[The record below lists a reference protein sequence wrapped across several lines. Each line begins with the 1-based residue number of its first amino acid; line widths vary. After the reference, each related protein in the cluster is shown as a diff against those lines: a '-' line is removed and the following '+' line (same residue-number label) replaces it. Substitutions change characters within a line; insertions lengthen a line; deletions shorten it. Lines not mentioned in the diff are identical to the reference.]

1 MCYFQR
7 QHFIIIWTIS
17 PIFVVQIVV
26 QIAFVVQIVV
36 QILKPPDHMEKPTLT
51 YFFDTRSKLLDGNY
65 PIKLTVYFG
74 RQKKRYKTP
83 FKATQE
89 VYDRL
94 LANRLRDDST
104 KQLKRQ
110 TVSWLDKQTMIAE
123 SIVPFTFTDFENVFY
138 SEKTQSRKIQLND
151 GVNSIYDK
159 HIQSL
164 KDEGRISTASS
175 YGDSLT
181 SMLSYKKNLKVSQI
195 TPDFLKGYEKWM
207 TDNGRSLTTVGMYV
221 RALRTIFNIAIENE
235 VIDASK
241 YPFKKYTIP
250 APQKISRTLKK
261 EEIKLIINYT
271 AKRDADAIALDYWVF
286 SFISNG
292 MNFKD
297 IALLKYGNING
308 DFIEFRRAKTKRTT
322 KNNSLPI
329 MVPLDYSLLDI
340 IKKRGNKSKKKEDYI
355 FPILKHGLTP
365 QQEYDHIK
373 TFVRNTN
380 KRLTRVG
387 VELGLSHK
395 VTSYVARHCFAT
407 IQKNNNAPLAYIS
420 EALGHSNLKTTQN
433 YFGRFEDEG
442 LKVFHSG
449 LMEGMVD

>member
-1 MCYFQR
+1 M
-7 QHFIIIWTIS
+7 
-17 PIFVVQIVV
+17 VQIVV

-65 PIKLTVYFG
+65 PIKLTVYYG

-94 LANRLRDDST
+94 LANRLRDEST

-110 TVSWLDKQTMIAE
+110 TVSWLDKQTLIAE

-138 SEKTQSRKIQLND
+138 AEKIKSRKIQLND
-151 GVNSIYDK
+151 GVNSIYEK
-159 HIQSL
+159 HMQAL
-164 KDEGRISTASS
+164 NDEGRISTARS
-175 YGDSLT
+175 YQDSLT

-221 RALRTIFNIAIENE
+221 RALRTIFNMAIENE
-235 VIDASK
+235 VIDSSK

-261 EEIKLIINYT
+261 EEIKQIINYT
-271 AKRDADAIALDYWVF
+271 AKRDADAVALDYWVF

-308 DFIEFRRAKTKRTT
+308 DFLEFRRAKTKRTT
-322 KNNSLPI
+322 NNNSLPI
-329 MVPLDYSLLDI
+329 MVPLDENLLYI

-365 QQEYDHIK
+365 QEEYDHIK

-380 KRLTRVG
+380 KRLIRVG
-387 VELGLSHK
+387 IELGLSLK

>member
-1 MCYFQR
+1 
-7 QHFIIIWTIS
+7 
-17 PIFVVQIVV
+17 
-26 QIAFVVQIVV
+26 
-36 QILKPPDHMEKPTLT
+36 MEKPTLT
-51 YFFDTRSKLLDGNY
+51 YFFDTRSRLLDGNY
-65 PIKLTVYFG
+65 PIKLTVYYG

-94 LANRLRDDST
+94 LANRLRDEST

-110 TVSWLDKQTMIAE
+110 TVSWLDKQTLIAE
-123 SIVPFTFTDFENVFY
+123 RIVPFTFTDFENFFY
-138 SEKTQSRKIQLND
+138 AEKIKSRKIQLND
-151 GVNSIYDK
+151 GVNSIYEK
-159 HIQSL
+159 HIQAL
-164 KDEGRISTASS
+164 NDEGRISTARS
-175 YGDSLT
+175 YQDSLT

-221 RALRTIFNIAIENE
+221 RALRTIFNMAIENE

-261 EEIKLIINYT
+261 EEIKQIINYT
-271 AKRDADAIALDYWVF
+271 AKRDADAVALDYWVF

-308 DFIEFRRAKTKRTT
+308 DFLEFRRAKTKRTT
-322 KNNSLPI
+322 NNNSLPI
-329 MVPLDYSLLDI
+329 MVPLDENLLYI

-365 QQEYDHIK
+365 QEEYDHIK

-387 VELGLSHK
+387 IELGLSLK

>member
-1 MCYFQR
+1 M
-7 QHFIIIWTIS
+7 
-17 PIFVVQIVV
+17 VQIVV

-65 PIKLTVYFG
+65 PIKLTVYYG

-94 LANRLRDDST
+94 LANRLRDEST

-110 TVSWLDKQTMIAE
+110 TVSWLDKQTLIAE
-123 SIVPFTFTDFENVFY
+123 SIIPFTFSDFDNILY
-138 SEKTQSRKIQLND
+138 AEKTKSRKIQLND

-164 KDEGRISTASS
+164 NDEGRISTANS
-175 YGDSLT
+175 YQDSLT
-181 SMLSYKKNLKVSQI
+181 SILSYKKNLKVSQI

-207 TDNGRSLTTVGMYV
+207 TDNGRSLTTVGMYL

-329 MVPLDYSLLDI
+329 MVPLDESLLDI
-340 IKKRGNKSKKKEDYI
+340 IRKRGNKSKKKEDYI

-373 TFVRNTN
+373 TFIRNTN
-380 KRLTRVG
+380 KRLARVG

>member
-1 MCYFQR
+1 
-7 QHFIIIWTIS
+7 
-17 PIFVVQIVV
+17 VQIVV
-26 QIAFVVQIVV
+26 QIVFVVQIVV

-65 PIKLTVYFG
+65 PIKLTVYYG

-94 LANRLRDDST
+94 LANRLRDEST

-110 TVSWLDKQTMIAE
+110 TVSWLDKQTLIAE
-123 SIVPFTFTDFENVFY
+123 GIVPFTFTDFENVFY
-138 SEKTQSRKIQLND
+138 AEKIQSRKIQLND
-151 GVNSIYDK
+151 GVNSIYEK

-164 KDEGRISTASS
+164 NDEGRISTARA
-175 YGDSLT
+175 YNDSLT
-181 SMLSYKKNLKVSQI
+181 SILSYKKNLKVSQI

-207 TDNGRSLTTVGMYV
+207 TDNGRSLTTVGIYV
-221 RALRTIFNIAIENE
+221 RALRTIFNMAIENE

-261 EEIKLIINYT
+261 EEIKQIINYT
-271 AKRDADAIALDYWVF
+271 AKRDADAVALDYWVF

-308 DFIEFRRAKTKRTT
+308 DFLEFRRAKTKRTT
-322 KNNSLPI
+322 NNSSLPI
-329 MVPLDYSLLDI
+329 MVPLDENLSYI

-355 FPILKHGLTP
+355 FPILKHALTP

-387 VELGLSHK
+387 IELGLSLK

>member
-1 MCYFQR
+1 
-7 QHFIIIWTIS
+7 
-17 PIFVVQIVV
+17 VVQIVV
-26 QIAFVVQIVV
+26 QIVFVVQIVV

-65 PIKLTVYFG
+65 PIKLTVYYG

-94 LANRLRDDST
+94 LANRLRDEST

-110 TVSWLDKQTMIAE
+110 TVSWLDKQTLIAE

-138 SEKTQSRKIQLND
+138 AEKIKSRKIQLND
-151 GVNSIYDK
+151 GVNSIYEK
-159 HIQSL
+159 HMQAL
-164 KDEGRISTASS
+164 NDEGRISTARS
-175 YGDSLT
+175 YQDSLT

-221 RALRTIFNIAIENE
+221 RALRTIFNMAIENE

-261 EEIKLIINYT
+261 EEIKQIINYT
-271 AKRDADAIALDYWVF
+271 AKRDADAVALDYWVF

-308 DFIEFRRAKTKRTT
+308 DFLEFRRAKTKRTT
-322 KNNSLPI
+322 NNNSLPI
-329 MVPLDYSLLDI
+329 MVPLDENLSYI
-340 IKKRGNKSKKKEDYI
+340 IKKRGNKSIKKEDYI

-387 VELGLSHK
+387 IELGLSLK

>member
-1 MCYFQR
+1 
-7 QHFIIIWTIS
+7 
-17 PIFVVQIVV
+17 
-26 QIAFVVQIVV
+26 
-36 QILKPPDHMEKPTLT
+36 
-51 YFFDTRSKLLDGNY
+51 
-65 PIKLTVYFG
+65 
-74 RQKKRYKTP
+74 
-83 FKATQE
+83 
-89 VYDRL
+89 
-94 LANRLRDDST
+94 
-104 KQLKRQ
+104 
-110 TVSWLDKQTMIAE
+110 MIAE

-159 HIQSL
+159 HIQAL
-164 KDEGRISTASS
+164 KEEGRISTASS

-329 MVPLDYSLLDI
+329 MVPLDESLLDI
-340 IKKRGNKSKKKEDYI
+340 IRKRGNKSKKKEDFI
-355 FPILKHGLTP
+355 FPILKHGLSP

-387 VELGLSHK
+387 IELGLSHK

>member
-1 MCYFQR
+1 
-7 QHFIIIWTIS
+7 
-17 PIFVVQIVV
+17 
-26 QIAFVVQIVV
+26 
-36 QILKPPDHMEKPTLT
+36 MEKPTLT

-94 LANRLRDDST
+94 LANRLRDEST

-110 TVSWLDKQTMIAE
+110 TVSWLDKQTLIAE

-138 SEKTQSRKIQLND
+138 AEKTQSRKIQLND
-151 GVNSIYDK
+151 GVSSIYEK
-159 HIQSL
+159 HMQAL

-175 YGDSLT
+175 YQDSLT

-271 AKRDADAIALDYWVF
+271 AKREGDAIALDYWVF

-308 DFIEFRRAKTKRTT
+308 DFIEFRRAKTKRIT
-322 KNNSLPI
+322 KNSSLPI
-329 MVPLDYSLLDI
+329 MVPLDENLLYI

-387 VELGLSHK
+387 VELGLSLK

>member
-1 MCYFQR
+1 
-7 QHFIIIWTIS
+7 
-17 PIFVVQIVV
+17 
-26 QIAFVVQIVV
+26 
-36 QILKPPDHMEKPTLT
+36 MEKPTLT

-65 PIKLTVYFG
+65 PIKLTVYYG

-89 VYDRL
+89 LYDRL
-94 LANRLRDDST
+94 LANRLRDEST

-110 TVSWLDKQTMIAE
+110 TISWLDKQTLIAE
-123 SIVPFTFTDFENVFY
+123 SIVPFTFTDFENRFY
-138 SEKTQSRKIQLND
+138 AEKKQSRKIQLND
-151 GVNSIYDK
+151 GVNSIYEK
-159 HIQSL
+159 HIQAL
-164 KDEGRISTASS
+164 KEEGRISTASS

-207 TDNGRSLTTVGMYV
+207 TDNGRSLTTVGMYL
-221 RALRTIFNIAIENE
+221 RALRTIFNMAIENE

-241 YPFKKYTIP
+241 YPFKKYVIP

-297 IALLKYGNING
+297 IALLKYGNISG

-322 KNNSLPI
+322 NNNSLPI
-329 MVPLDYSLLDI
+329 MVPLDENLLYI

-387 VELGLSHK
+387 IELGLSLK

>member
-1 MCYFQR
+1 
-7 QHFIIIWTIS
+7 
-17 PIFVVQIVV
+17 
-26 QIAFVVQIVV
+26 
-36 QILKPPDHMEKPTLT
+36 MEKPTLT
-51 YFFDTRSKLLDGNY
+51 YFFDTRSRLLDGNY
-65 PIKLTVYFG
+65 PIKLTVYYG

-94 LANRLRDDST
+94 LANRLRDEST

-110 TVSWLDKQTMIAE
+110 TVSWLDKQTLIAE
-123 SIVPFTFTDFENVFY
+123 RIVPFTFTDFENVFY
-138 SEKTQSRKIQLND
+138 AEKTQSRKIQLND
-151 GVNSIYDK
+151 GVNSIYEK
-159 HIQSL
+159 HIQAL
-164 KDEGRISTASS
+164 NDEGRISTARS
-175 YGDSLT
+175 YQDSLT
-181 SMLSYKKNLKVSQI
+181 SILSYKKNLKVSQI

-221 RALRTIFNIAIENE
+221 RALRTIFNMAIENE

-261 EEIKLIINYT
+261 EEIRQIINYT
-271 AKRDADAIALDYWVF
+271 AKRDADAVALDYWVF

-308 DFIEFRRAKTKRTT
+308 DFLEFRRAKTKRTT
-322 KNNSLPI
+322 NNNSLPI
-329 MVPLDYSLLDI
+329 MVPLDENLSYI
-340 IKKRGNKSKKKEDYI
+340 INKRGNKSKKKEDYI

-365 QQEYDHIK
+365 QEEYDHIK

-387 VELGLSHK
+387 IELGLSLK

>member
-1 MCYFQR
+1 M
-7 QHFIIIWTIS
+7 
-17 PIFVVQIVV
+17 VQIVV
-26 QIAFVVQIVV
+26 QIVFVVQIVV

-65 PIKLTVYFG
+65 PIKLTVYYG

-110 TVSWLDKQTMIAE
+110 TVSWLDKQTLIAE
-123 SIVPFTFTDFENVFY
+123 SIVPFTFTDFENVFNA
-138 SEKTQSRKIQLND
+138 EKTQSRKIQLND
-151 GVNSIYDK
+151 GVNSIYEK
-159 HIQSL
+159 HIQAL
-164 KDEGRISTASS
+164 NDEGRISTARS
-175 YGDSLT
+175 YQDSLT

-207 TDNGRSLTTVGMYV
+207 TDNGRSLTTVGIYV
-221 RALRTIFNIAIENE
+221 RALRTIFNMAIENE

-261 EEIKLIINYT
+261 DEIKQIINYT
-271 AKRDADAIALDYWVF
+271 AKRDADAVALDYWVF

-308 DFIEFRRAKTKRTT
+308 DFLEFRRAKTKRTT
-322 KNNSLPI
+322 NNNSLPI
-329 MVPLDYSLLDI
+329 MVPLDENLLYI

-365 QQEYDHIK
+365 QEEYDHIK

-387 VELGLSHK
+387 IELGLSLK

-442 LKVFHSG
+442 LKFFHSG

>member
-1 MCYFQR
+1 M
-7 QHFIIIWTIS
+7 
-17 PIFVVQIVV
+17 QIVV
-26 QIAFVVQIVV
+26 QIVFVVQIVV

-65 PIKLTVYFG
+65 PIKLTVYYG

-94 LANRLRDDST
+94 LANRLRDEST

-110 TVSWLDKQTMIAE
+110 TVSWLDKQTLIAE
-123 SIVPFTFTDFENVFY
+123 GIVPFTFTDFENVFY
-138 SEKTQSRKIQLND
+138 AEKTQSRKIQLND
-151 GVNSIYDK
+151 GVNSIYEK

-164 KDEGRISTASS
+164 NDEGRISTARS
-175 YGDSLT
+175 YQDSLT

-221 RALRTIFNIAIENE
+221 RALRTIFNMAIENE

-261 EEIKLIINYT
+261 EEIKQIINYT
-271 AKRDADAIALDYWVF
+271 AKRDADAVALDYWVF

-308 DFIEFRRAKTKRTT
+308 DFLEFRRAKTKRTT
-322 KNNSLPI
+322 NNNSLPI
-329 MVPLDYSLLDI
+329 MVPLDENLLYI

-387 VELGLSHK
+387 IELGLSLK

>member
-1 MCYFQR
+1 
-7 QHFIIIWTIS
+7 
-17 PIFVVQIVV
+17 
-26 QIAFVVQIVV
+26 
-36 QILKPPDHMEKPTLT
+36 MEKPTLT

-65 PIKLTVYFG
+65 PIKLTVYYG

-110 TVSWLDKQTMIAE
+110 TVSWLDKQTLIAE
-123 SIVPFTFTDFENVFY
+123 SIVPFTFTDFENVFNA
-138 SEKTQSRKIQLND
+138 EKTQSRKIQLND
-151 GVNSIYDK
+151 GVNSIYEK
-159 HIQSL
+159 HIQAL
-164 KDEGRISTASS
+164 NDEGRISTARS
-175 YGDSLT
+175 YQDSLT

-221 RALRTIFNIAIENE
+221 RALRTIFNMAIENE
-235 VIDASK
+235 VIDESK

-261 EEIKLIINYT
+261 EEIRQIINYT
-271 AKRDADAIALDYWVF
+271 AKRDADAVALDYWVF

-308 DFIEFRRAKTKRTT
+308 DFLEFRRAKTKRTT
-322 KNNSLPI
+322 NNNSLPI
-329 MVPLDYSLLDI
+329 MVPLDENLLYI

-365 QQEYDHIK
+365 QEEYDHIK

-387 VELGLSHK
+387 IELGLSLK

>member
-1 MCYFQR
+1 M
-7 QHFIIIWTIS
+7 
-17 PIFVVQIVV
+17 VQIVV
-26 QIAFVVQIVV
+26 QISFVVQIVV

-65 PIKLTVYFG
+65 PIKLTVYYG

-94 LANRLRDDST
+94 LANRLRDEST
-104 KQLKRQ
+104 KQLKRK
-110 TVSWLDKQTMIAE
+110 TISWLDKQTLIAE
-123 SIVPFTFTDFENVFY
+123 SIVPFTFTDFENIFY
-138 SEKTQSRKIQLND
+138 AEKTQSRKIQLND
-151 GVNSIYDK
+151 GVNSIYEK
-159 HIQSL
+159 HIQAL

-175 YGDSLT
+175 YHDSLT

-207 TDNGRSLTTVGMYV
+207 TDNGRSLTTVGMYL

-235 VIDASK
+235 VISATK

-261 EEIKLIINYT
+261 EEIKQIINYT
-271 AKRDADAIALDYWVF
+271 AKRDADAVALDYWVF

-322 KNNSLPI
+322 KYNSLPI
-329 MVPLDYSLLDI
+329 MVPLDGSLLFI
-340 IKKRGNKSKKKEDYI
+340 INKLGNKSKKKEDYI

-365 QQEYDHIK
+365 QQEYVRIK

-380 KRLTRVG
+380 KRLTRIG
-387 VELGLSHK
+387 IELGLSLK

>member
-1 MCYFQR
+1 
-7 QHFIIIWTIS
+7 
-17 PIFVVQIVV
+17 
-26 QIAFVVQIVV
+26 
-36 QILKPPDHMEKPTLT
+36 MEKPTLT

-65 PIKLTVYFG
+65 PIKLTVYYG

-94 LANRLRDDST
+94 LSNRLRDEST

-110 TVSWLDKQTMIAE
+110 TVSWLDKQTLIAE
-123 SIVPFTFTDFENVFY
+123 GIVPFTFTDFENVFHA
-138 SEKTQSRKIQLND
+138 EKTQSRKIQLND
-151 GVNSIYDK
+151 GVNSIYEK

-164 KDEGRISTASS
+164 NDEGRISTARA
-175 YGDSLT
+175 YNDSLT
-181 SMLSYKKNLKVSQI
+181 SILSYKKNLKVSQI

-207 TDNGRSLTTVGMYV
+207 IDNGRSLTTVGMYV
-221 RALRTIFNIAIENE
+221 RALRTIFNMAIENE

-250 APQKISRTLKK
+250 SPQKISRTLKK
-261 EEIKLIINYT
+261 EEIKQIINYT
-271 AKRDADAIALDYWVF
+271 AKRDADAVALDYWVF

-308 DFIEFRRAKTKRTT
+308 DFLEFRRAKTKRTT
-322 KNNSLPI
+322 NNNSLPI
-329 MVPLDYSLLDI
+329 MVPLDENLLYI

-387 VELGLSHK
+387 IELGLSLK

>member
-1 MCYFQR
+1 
-7 QHFIIIWTIS
+7 
-17 PIFVVQIVV
+17 
-26 QIAFVVQIVV
+26 
-36 QILKPPDHMEKPTLT
+36 MEKPTLT

-94 LANRLRDDST
+94 LANRLRDEST

-110 TVSWLDKQTMIAE
+110 TVSWLDKQTLIAE

-138 SEKTQSRKIQLND
+138 AEKKQSRKIQLND
-151 GVNSIYDK
+151 GVNSIYEK
-159 HIQSL
+159 HIQAL
-164 KDEGRISTASS
+164 KEEGRISTASS

-207 TDNGRSLTTVGMYV
+207 TDNGRSLTTVGMYL
-221 RALRTIFNIAIENE
+221 RALRTIFNLAIEND

-329 MVPLDYSLLDI
+329 MVPLDDSLLDI
-340 IKKRGNKSKKKEDYI
+340 IRKRGNKSKKKEDYI

-449 LMEGMVD
+449 LMEGLVD

>member
-1 MCYFQR
+1 M
-7 QHFIIIWTIS
+7 
-17 PIFVVQIVV
+17 VQIVV
-26 QIAFVVQIVV
+26 QIVFVVQIVV

-65 PIKLTVYFG
+65 PIKLTVYYG

-94 LANRLRDDST
+94 LANRLRDEST

-110 TVSWLDKQTMIAE
+110 TVSWLDKQTLIAE

-138 SEKTQSRKIQLND
+138 AEKTQSRKIQLND
-151 GVNSIYDK
+151 GVNSIYEK
-159 HIQSL
+159 HMQAL
-164 KDEGRISTASS
+164 NDEGRISTARS
-175 YGDSLT
+175 YQDSLT

-207 TDNGRSLTTVGMYV
+207 TDNGRSLTTVGMYL
-221 RALRTIFNIAIENE
+221 RALRTIFNMAIENE

-261 EEIKLIINYT
+261 EEIKQIINYT
-271 AKRDADAIALDYWVF
+271 AKRDADAVALDYWVF

-308 DFIEFRRAKTKRTT
+308 DFLEFRRAKTKRTT
-322 KNNSLPI
+322 NNNSLPI
-329 MVPLDYSLLDI
+329 MVPLDENLLYI

-365 QQEYDHIK
+365 QEEYDHIK

-387 VELGLSHK
+387 IELGLSLK

>member
-1 MCYFQR
+1 M
-7 QHFIIIWTIS
+7 
-17 PIFVVQIVV
+17 QIVV
-26 QIAFVVQIVV
+26 QISFVVQIVV
-36 QILKPPDHMEKPTLT
+36 QILKPPDHMEKPTLN

-65 PIKLTVYFG
+65 PIKLTVYYG

-89 VYDRL
+89 LYDRL
-94 LANRLRDDST
+94 LANRLRDEST
-104 KQLKRQ
+104 KQLKRK
-110 TVSWLDKQTMIAE
+110 TVSWLDKQTLIAE
-123 SIVPFTFTDFENVFY
+123 SIVPFTFTDFENIFY
-138 SEKTQSRKIQLND
+138 AEKTQSRKIQLND
-151 GVNSIYDK
+151 GVNSIYEK
-159 HIQSL
+159 HIQAL

-175 YGDSLT
+175 YQDSLT

-207 TDNGRSLTTVGMYV
+207 TDNGRSLTTVGMYL

-235 VIDASK
+235 VVSATK

-261 EEIKLIINYT
+261 DEIKQIINYT
-271 AKRDADAIALDYWVF
+271 AKRDADAVALDYWVF

-322 KNNSLPI
+322 KYNSLPI
-329 MVPLDYSLLDI
+329 MVPLDGSLLFI
-340 IKKRGNKSKKKEDYI
+340 INKLGNKSKKKEDYI

-365 QQEYDHIK
+365 QQEYVRIK

-380 KRLTRVG
+380 KRLTRIG
-387 VELGLSHK
+387 IELGLSLK

>member
-1 MCYFQR
+1 M
-7 QHFIIIWTIS
+7 
-17 PIFVVQIVV
+17 VQIVV

-65 PIKLTVYFG
+65 PIKLTVYYG

-94 LANRLRDDST
+94 LANRLRDEST

-110 TVSWLDKQTMIAE
+110 TVSWLDKQTLIAE
-123 SIVPFTFTDFENVFY
+123 SIVPFTFTDFENILHA
-138 SEKTQSRKIQLND
+138 EKTKSRKIQLHD
-151 GVNSIYDK
+151 GVSSIYEK

-164 KDEGRISTASS
+164 NDEGRISTASS

-195 TPDFLKGYEKWM
+195 TTDFLKGYEKWM
-207 TDNGRSLTTVGMYV
+207 TDNGRSLTTVGMYL

-329 MVPLDYSLLDI
+329 MVPLDESLLDI
-340 IKKRGNKSKKKEDYI
+340 IRKRGNKSKKKEDYI
-355 FPILKHGLTP
+355 FPIFKHGLTP
-365 QQEYDHIK
+365 KQEYVRNK
-373 TFVRNTN
+373 TFIRNTN
-380 KRLTRVG
+380 KRLARVG
-387 VELGLSHK
+387 KELGLSLK

-449 LMEGMVD
+449 LMEGLVD

>member
-1 MCYFQR
+1 MAF
-7 QHFIIIWTIS
+7 FWTFS

-36 QILKPPDHMEKPTLT
+36 QILRPLTIMEKPTLT
-51 YFFDTRSKLLDGNY
+51 YLFDTRYKLLDGSY
-65 PIKLTVYFG
+65 PLKLTVYYG
-74 RQKKRYKTP
+74 RQKNRYKTP

-94 LANRLRDDST
+94 LSNRLRDEST
-104 KQLKRQ
+104 KLLKRQ
-110 TVSWLDKQTMIAE
+110 TVSWLDRQTQIAE
-123 SIVPFTFTDFENVFY
+123 SIVPFTFADFENIFY
-138 SEKTQSRKIQLND
+138 ADKKRSRRIQLND
-151 GVNSIYDK
+151 EVSSIYQN
-159 HIQSL
+159 HIEAL
-164 KDEGRISTASS
+164 KEEGRISTASS

-207 TDNGRSLTTVGMYV
+207 TDNGRSLTTVGMYL

-329 MVPLDYSLLDI
+329 MVPLDDSLLDI
-340 IKKRGNKSKKKEDYI
+340 IRKRGNKSKKKEDYI

-449 LMEGMVD
+449 LMEGLVD

>member
-1 MCYFQR
+1 M
-7 QHFIIIWTIS
+7 
-17 PIFVVQIVV
+17 VQIVV

-51 YFFDTRSKLLDGNY
+51 YFFDTRSRLLDGNY
-65 PIKLTVYFG
+65 PIKLTVYYG

-94 LANRLRDDST
+94 LANRLRDEST

-110 TVSWLDKQTMIAE
+110 TVSWLDKQTLIAE
-123 SIVPFTFTDFENVFY
+123 RIVPFTFTDFENVFY
-138 SEKTQSRKIQLND
+138 AEKTQSRKIQLND
-151 GVNSIYDK
+151 GINSIYEK
-159 HIQSL
+159 HIQVL
-164 KDEGRISTASS
+164 NDEGRISTARS
-175 YGDSLT
+175 YQDSLT

-221 RALRTIFNIAIENE
+221 RALRTIFNMAIENE

-261 EEIKLIINYT
+261 EEIKQIINYT
-271 AKRDADAIALDYWVF
+271 AKRDADAVALDYWVF

-308 DFIEFRRAKTKRTT
+308 DFLEFRRAKTKRTT
-322 KNNSLPI
+322 NNNSLPI
-329 MVPLDYSLLDI
+329 MVPLDENLTYI

-387 VELGLSHK
+387 IELGLSLK

-420 EALGHSNLKTTQN
+420 EALGHSNQKN
-433 YFGRFEDEG
+433 YPE
-442 LKVFHSG
+442 LLWKI
-449 LMEGMVD
+449 

>member
-1 MCYFQR
+1 M
-7 QHFIIIWTIS
+7 
-17 PIFVVQIVV
+17 QIVV

-51 YFFDTRSKLLDGNY
+51 YFFDTRSRLLDGNY
-65 PIKLTVYFG
+65 PIKLTVYYG

-94 LANRLRDDST
+94 LANRLRDEST

-110 TVSWLDKQTMIAE
+110 TVSWLDKQTLIAE
-123 SIVPFTFTDFENVFY
+123 RIVPFTFTDFENVFY
-138 SEKTQSRKIQLND
+138 AEKTQSRKIQLND
-151 GVNSIYDK
+151 GVNSIFEK
-159 HIQSL
+159 HIQAL
-164 KDEGRISTASS
+164 NDEGRISTARS
-175 YGDSLT
+175 YQDSLT

-221 RALRTIFNIAIENE
+221 RALRTIFNMAIENE

-261 EEIKLIINYT
+261 EEIRQIINYT
-271 AKRDADAIALDYWVF
+271 AKRDADAVALDYWVF

-308 DFIEFRRAKTKRTT
+308 DFLEFRRAKTKRTT
-322 KNNSLPI
+322 NNNSLPI
-329 MVPLDYSLLDI
+329 MVPLDENLLYI

-365 QQEYDHIK
+365 QEEYDHIK

-387 VELGLSHK
+387 IELGLSLK

>member
-1 MCYFQR
+1 
-7 QHFIIIWTIS
+7 
-17 PIFVVQIVV
+17 VVQIVV
-26 QIAFVVQIVV
+26 QIVFVVQIVV

-65 PIKLTVYFG
+65 PIKLTVYYG

-94 LANRLRDDST
+94 LANRLRDEST

-110 TVSWLDKQTMIAE
+110 TVSWLDKQTLIAE
-123 SIVPFTFTDFENVFY
+123 GIVPFTFTDFENVFY
-138 SEKTQSRKIQLND
+138 AEKTQSRKIQLND
-151 GVNSIYDK
+151 GVNSIYEK

-164 KDEGRISTASS
+164 NDEGRISTARA
-175 YGDSLT
+175 YNDSLT
-181 SMLSYKKNLKVSQI
+181 SILSYKKNLKVSQI

-221 RALRTIFNIAIENE
+221 RALRTIFNMAIENE

-261 EEIKLIINYT
+261 EEIKQIINYT
-271 AKRDADAIALDYWVF
+271 AKRDADAVALDYWVF

-308 DFIEFRRAKTKRTT
+308 DFLEFRRAKTKRTT
-322 KNNSLPI
+322 NNSSLPI
-329 MVPLDYSLLDI
+329 MVPLDENLSYI

-387 VELGLSHK
+387 IELGLSLK

>member
-1 MCYFQR
+1 
-7 QHFIIIWTIS
+7 
-17 PIFVVQIVV
+17 VVQIVV
-26 QIAFVVQIVV
+26 QIGFVVQIVV

-65 PIKLTVYFG
+65 PIKLTVYYG

-94 LANRLRDDST
+94 LANRLRDEST

-110 TVSWLDKQTMIAE
+110 TVSWLDKQTLIAE
-123 SIVPFTFTDFENVFY
+123 GIVPFTFTDFENVFY
-138 SEKTQSRKIQLND
+138 AEKTQSRKIQLND
-151 GVNSIYDK
+151 GVNSIYEK

-164 KDEGRISTASS
+164 NDEGRISTARA
-175 YGDSLT
+175 YHDSLT
-181 SMLSYKKNLKVSQI
+181 SILSYKKNLKVSQI

-221 RALRTIFNIAIENE
+221 RALRTIFNMAIENE
-235 VIDASK
+235 VITASK

-250 APQKISRTLKK
+250 SPQKISRTLKK
-261 EEIKLIINYT
+261 EEIKQIINYT
-271 AKRDADAIALDYWVF
+271 AKRDADAVALDYWVF

-308 DFIEFRRAKTKRTT
+308 DFLEFRRAKTKRTT
-322 KNNSLPI
+322 NNNSLPI
-329 MVPLDYSLLDI
+329 MVPLDENLSYI
-340 IKKRGNKSKKKEDYI
+340 IKKRGNKSIKKEDYI

-387 VELGLSHK
+387 IELGLSLK

>member
-1 MCYFQR
+1 M
-7 QHFIIIWTIS
+7 
-17 PIFVVQIVV
+17 VQIVV

-94 LANRLRDDST
+94 LANRLRDEST

-110 TVSWLDKQTMIAE
+110 TVSWLDKQTLIAE

-138 SEKTQSRKIQLND
+138 AEKTQSRKIQLND
-151 GVNSIYDK
+151 GVSSIYEK
-159 HIQSL
+159 HMQAL
-164 KDEGRISTASS
+164 KDEGRISTANS
-175 YGDSLT
+175 YQDSLT

-322 KNNSLPI
+322 KNSSLPI
-329 MVPLDYSLLDI
+329 MVPLDENLLYI

-387 VELGLSHK
+387 IELGLSLK

>member
-1 MCYFQR
+1 M
-7 QHFIIIWTIS
+7 
-17 PIFVVQIVV
+17 VQIVV
-26 QIAFVVQIVV
+26 QIGFVVQIVV

-65 PIKLTVYFG
+65 PIKLTVYYG

-110 TVSWLDKQTMIAE
+110 TVSWLDKQTLIAE
-123 SIVPFTFTDFENVFY
+123 SIVPFTFTDFENILHA
-138 SEKTQSRKIQLND
+138 EKTKSRKIQLHD
-151 GVNSIYDK
+151 GVSSIYEK

-164 KDEGRISTASS
+164 NDEGRISTASS

-195 TPDFLKGYEKWM
+195 TTDFLKGYEKWM
-207 TDNGRSLTTVGMYV
+207 TDNGRSLTTVGMYL

-329 MVPLDYSLLDI
+329 MVPLDESLLDI
-340 IKKRGNKSKKKEDYI
+340 IRKRGNKSKKKEDYI
-355 FPILKHGLTP
+355 FPIFKHGLTP
-365 QQEYDHIK
+365 KQEYVRNK
-373 TFVRNTN
+373 TFIRNTN
-380 KRLTRVG
+380 KRLARVG
-387 VELGLSHK
+387 KELGLSLK

-449 LMEGMVD
+449 LMEGLVD

>member
-1 MCYFQR
+1 M
-7 QHFIIIWTIS
+7 
-17 PIFVVQIVV
+17 VQIVV
-26 QIAFVVQIVV
+26 QISFVVQIVV

-51 YFFDTRSKLLDGNY
+51 YFFDTRSRLLDGNY
-65 PIKLTVYFG
+65 PIKLTVYYG

-94 LANRLRDDST
+94 LANRLRDEST

-110 TVSWLDKQTMIAE
+110 TVSWLDKQTLIAE
-123 SIVPFTFTDFENVFY
+123 RIVPFTFTDFENVFY
-138 SEKTQSRKIQLND
+138 AEKTQSRKIQLND
-151 GVNSIYDK
+151 GVNSIYEK
-159 HIQSL
+159 HIQAL
-164 KDEGRISTASS
+164 NDEGRISTARS
-175 YGDSLT
+175 YQDSLT

-221 RALRTIFNIAIENE
+221 RALRTIFNMAIEND

-261 EEIKLIINYT
+261 EEIRQIINYT
-271 AKRDADAIALDYWVF
+271 AKRDADAVALDYWVF

-308 DFIEFRRAKTKRTT
+308 DFLEFRRAKTKRTT
-322 KNNSLPI
+322 NNNSLPI
-329 MVPLDYSLLDI
+329 MVPLDENLLYI

-365 QQEYDHIK
+365 QEEYDHIK

-387 VELGLSHK
+387 IELGLSLK

>member
-1 MCYFQR
+1 
-7 QHFIIIWTIS
+7 
-17 PIFVVQIVV
+17 
-26 QIAFVVQIVV
+26 
-36 QILKPPDHMEKPTLT
+36 MEKPTLT

-65 PIKLTVYFG
+65 PIKLTVYYG

-94 LANRLRDDST
+94 LANRLRDEST

-110 TVSWLDKQTMIAE
+110 TVSWLDKQTLIAE
-123 SIVPFTFTDFENVFY
+123 GIVPFTFTDFENVFY
-138 SEKTQSRKIQLND
+138 AEKTQSRKIQLND
-151 GVNSIYDK
+151 GVNSIYEK

-164 KDEGRISTASS
+164 NDEGRISTARA
-175 YGDSLT
+175 YNDSLT
-181 SMLSYKKNLKVSQI
+181 SILSYKKNLKVSQI

-221 RALRTIFNIAIENE
+221 RALRTIFNMAIENE

-261 EEIKLIINYT
+261 EEIKQIINYT
-271 AKRDADAIALDYWVF
+271 AKRDADAVALDYWVF

-308 DFIEFRRAKTKRTT
+308 DFLEFRRAKTKRTT
-322 KNNSLPI
+322 NNNSLPI
-329 MVPLDYSLLDI
+329 MVPLDENLSYI

-365 QQEYDHIK
+365 QQVYDHIK

-387 VELGLSHK
+387 IELGLSLK

>member
-1 MCYFQR
+1 
-7 QHFIIIWTIS
+7 
-17 PIFVVQIVV
+17 VVQIVV
-26 QIAFVVQIVV
+26 QIVFVVQIVV

-65 PIKLTVYFG
+65 PIKLTVYYG

-94 LANRLRDDST
+94 LANRLRDEST

-110 TVSWLDKQTMIAE
+110 TVSWLDKQTLIAE
-123 SIVPFTFTDFENVFY
+123 GIVPFTFTDFENVFY
-138 SEKTQSRKIQLND
+138 AEKIQSRKIQLND
-151 GVNSIYDK
+151 GVNSIYEK

-164 KDEGRISTASS
+164 NDEGRISTARA
-175 YGDSLT
+175 YNDSLT
-181 SMLSYKKNLKVSQI
+181 SILSYKKNLKVSQI

-207 TDNGRSLTTVGMYV
+207 TDNGRSLTTVGIYV
-221 RALRTIFNIAIENE
+221 RALRTIFNMAIENE

-261 EEIKLIINYT
+261 EEIKQIINYT
-271 AKRDADAIALDYWVF
+271 AKRDADAVALDYWVF

-308 DFIEFRRAKTKRTT
+308 DFLEFRRAKTKRTT
-322 KNNSLPI
+322 NNSSLPI
-329 MVPLDYSLLDI
+329 MVPLDENLSYI

-387 VELGLSHK
+387 IELGLSLK

>member
-1 MCYFQR
+1 M
-7 QHFIIIWTIS
+7 
-17 PIFVVQIVV
+17 VQIVV

-94 LANRLRDDST
+94 LANRLRDEST

-110 TVSWLDKQTMIAE
+110 TVSWLDKQTIIAE
-123 SIVPFTFTDFENVFY
+123 SIVPFTFTDFENIFY
-138 SEKTQSRKIQLND
+138 AEKTQSRKIQLND
-151 GVNSIYDK
+151 GVNSIYEK
-159 HIQSL
+159 HIQAL
-164 KDEGRISTASS
+164 KEEGRISTASS
-175 YGDSLT
+175 YQDSLS

-207 TDNGRSLTTVGMYV
+207 TDNGRSLTTVGMYL

-271 AKRDADAIALDYWVF
+271 AKREGDAIALDYWVF

-322 KNNSLPI
+322 KNSSLPI
-329 MVPLDYSLLDI
+329 MVPLDENLLYI
-340 IKKRGNKSKKKEDYI
+340 INKRGNKSKKKEDYI

-365 QQEYDHIK
+365 QQEYDRVK

-380 KRLTRVG
+380 KRLTRIG
-387 VELGLSHK
+387 IELGLSLK

-449 LMEGMVD
+449 LMEGLVD

>member
-1 MCYFQR
+1 M
-7 QHFIIIWTIS
+7 
-17 PIFVVQIVV
+17 QIVV
-26 QIAFVVQIVV
+26 QIGFVVQIVV

-51 YFFDTRSKLLDGNY
+51 YFFDTRSMLLDGNY

-94 LANRLRDDST
+94 LANRLRDEST

-110 TVSWLDKQTMIAE
+110 TVSWLDKQTLITE

-138 SEKTQSRKIQLND
+138 AEKTQSRKIQLND
-151 GVNSIYDK
+151 GVNSIYEK
-159 HIQSL
+159 HIQAL

-175 YGDSLT
+175 YQDSLT

-207 TDNGRSLTTVGMYV
+207 TDKGRSLTTVGMYL

-308 DFIEFRRAKTKRTT
+308 EFLEFRRAKTKRTT
-322 KNNSLPI
+322 NNSSLPI
-329 MVPLDYSLLDI
+329 MVPLDENLSYI

-387 VELGLSHK
+387 IELGLSLK

>member
-1 MCYFQR
+1 M
-7 QHFIIIWTIS
+7 
-17 PIFVVQIVV
+17 VQIVV
-26 QIAFVVQIVV
+26 QIGFVVQIVV

-94 LANRLRDDST
+94 LANRLRDEST

-110 TVSWLDKQTMIAE
+110 TVSWLDKQTLIAE

-138 SEKTQSRKIQLND
+138 AEKTQSRKIQLND
-151 GVNSIYDK
+151 GVSSIYEK
-159 HIQSL
+159 HMQAL
-164 KDEGRISTASS
+164 KDEGRISTANS
-175 YGDSLT
+175 YQDSLT

-235 VIDASK
+235 LIGASK

-322 KNNSLPI
+322 NNNSLPI
-329 MVPLDYSLLDI
+329 MVPLDESLLFI
-340 IKKRGNKSKKKEDYI
+340 INKLGNKSKKKEDFI

-365 QQEYDHIK
+365 QQEYDRVK

-380 KRLTRVG
+380 KRLTRIG
-387 VELGLSHK
+387 IELGLSLK

>member
-1 MCYFQR
+1 M
-7 QHFIIIWTIS
+7 
-17 PIFVVQIVV
+17 QIVV

-65 PIKLTVYFG
+65 PIKLTVYYG

-110 TVSWLDKQTMIAE
+110 TVSWLDKQTLIAE
-123 SIVPFTFTDFENVFY
+123 SIVPFTFTDFENILHA
-138 SEKTQSRKIQLND
+138 EKTKSRKIQLHD
-151 GVNSIYDK
+151 GVSSIYEK

-164 KDEGRISTASS
+164 NDEGRISTASS

-195 TPDFLKGYEKWM
+195 TTDFLKGYEKWM
-207 TDNGRSLTTVGMYV
+207 TDNGRSLTTVGMYL

-329 MVPLDYSLLDI
+329 MVPLDESLLDI
-340 IKKRGNKSKKKEDYI
+340 IRKRGNKSKKKEDYI
-355 FPILKHGLTP
+355 FPIFKHGLTP
-365 QQEYDHIK
+365 KQEYVRNK
-373 TFVRNTN
+373 TFIRNTN
-380 KRLTRVG
+380 KRLARVG
-387 VELGLSHK
+387 KELGLSLK

-449 LMEGMVD
+449 LMEGLVD